1 MLLLLGETDSR
12 EAGEFLRTYLT
23 PEILQ
28 GPVGFVV
35 GVIILHTAW
44 GLRRRIYKLFGYRR
58 RMLMLGR
65 WHRWRARWFKLMPA
79 AGIITVV
86 LAIVAIGMSW
96 SNKQGCHK
104 LMTAKTVGEIE
115 HLLTQTGHGNMYLPV
130 YRIQHT
136 KQPVGCKT
144 DNDSYRCSRQ
154 GKG

>member
-1 MLLLLGETDSR
+1 MWIEPLKAVLYFILYSIAIADVYCFSKFGSTINPSMLLLLGETDSR

-28 GPVGFVV
+28 GPVGFVA

-79 AGIITVV
+79 AGVITVV

-104 LMTAKTVGEIE
+104 LMTAKTVGEI
-115 HLLTQTGHGNMYLPV
+115 
-130 YRIQHT
+130 
-136 KQPVGCKT
+136 
-144 DNDSYRCSRQ
+144 
-154 GKG
+154 